1 MKNLL
6 VIQAILVLLGVA
18 VSFFY
23 LADEGIL
30 PAAYGGAVA
39 IANTILLSRRL
50 DSAGEMAK
58 ENPEGGVL
66 TLYLG
71 VIQRFVFVLVMF
83 GVGMGV
89 LKLLPP
95 PMLGTFAV
103 AQLAF
108 MLFGSK
114 QAKLASEEN
123 ASATKK
129 TSDNS
134 SK

>member
-1 MKNLL
+1 MRSLL
-6 VIQAILVLLGVA
+6 IIQASLVLLGVA
-18 VSFFY
+18 VSFY
-23 LADEGIL
+23 YYGDDGLL
-30 PAAYGGAVA
+30 PAIYGGAVA

-50 DSAGEMAK
+50 DSAGAMAK
-58 ENPEGGVL
+58 DNPQGGVL

-71 VIQRFVFVLVMF
+71 VVQRFVFVLVMF

-103 AQLAF
+103 AQIAF

-114 QAKLASEEN
+114 HTKVTSE
-123 ASATKK
+123 
-129 TSDNS
+129 DVDD
-134 SK
+134 

>member
-1 MKNLL
+1 MRSLL
-6 VIQAILVLLGVA
+6 LIQAILVLAGVA
-18 VSFFY
+18 VSFHF
-23 LADEGIL
+23 EGDAGLL

-39 IANTILLSRRL
+39 IGNSILLSRRL
-50 DSAGEMAK
+50 VSAGEMA
-58 ENPEGGVL
+58 EDNPEGGVL
-66 TLYLG
+66 QLYLG
-71 VIQRFVFVLVMF
+71 VVQRFVFVLVMF

-114 QAKLASEEN
+114 QAKKM
-123 ASATKK
+123 SAE
-129 TSDNS
+129 DRE
-134 SK
+134 

>member
-1 MKNLL
+1 MRSLL
-6 VIQAILVLLGVA
+6 IIQAILVLAGIA
-18 VSFFY
+18 VSFYY
-23 LADEGIL
+23 LGKIGLL

-50 DSAGEMAK
+50 YSAGEMA
-58 ENPEGGVL
+58 ESNPDGSVL
-66 TLYLG
+66 SLYLG
-71 VIQRFVFVLVMF
+71 VVQRFVFVLVMF

-108 MLFGSK
+108 MLYGSK
-114 QAKLASEEN
+114 KARVEKAK
-123 ASATKK
+123 K
-129 TSDNS
+129 
-134 SK
+134 

>member
-1 MKNLL
+1 MRNLL

-114 QAKLASEEN
+114 QTKLASEEIAN
-123 ASATKK
+123 AAKDA
-129 TSDNS
+129 SDNS
-134 SK
+134 DK

>member
-1 MKNLL
+1 MRSLLIIQASL
-6 VIQAILVLLGVA
+6 VIIGIA
-18 VSFFY
+18 VSYYY
-23 LADEGIL
+23 LADDGIL
-30 PAAYGGAVA
+30 PAAYGGAIA

-83 GVGMGV
+83 GIGMGV

-114 QAKLASEEN
+114 Q
-123 ASATKK
+123 TKVAAEK
-129 TSDNS
+129 ND
-134 SK
+134 K

>member
-1 MKNLL
+1 MRSLL
-6 VIQAILVLLGVA
+6 IIQASLVLIGVA
-18 VSFFY
+18 VSYYY

-30 PAAYGGAVA
+30 PAAYGGAIA

-71 VIQRFVFVLVMF
+71 VIQRFIFVLVMF
-83 GVGMGV
+83 GIGMGV

-95 PMLGTFAV
+95 PMLGTFAA

-108 MLFGSK
+108 MLYGSK
-114 QAKLASEEN
+114 QAKN
-123 ASATKK
+123 ATEKSAAEK
-129 TSDNS
+129 TD
-134 SK
+134 K

>member
-1 MKNLL
+1 MRSLL
-6 VIQAILVLLGVA
+6 LIQAILVLIGIA
-18 VSFFY
+18 VSFYFIGEAG
-23 LADEGIL
+23 LL

-39 IANTILLSRRL
+39 IANSILLSRRL
-50 DSAGEMAK
+50 QSAGEMA
-58 ENPEGGVL
+58 ESNPEGGVL

-71 VIQRFVFVLVMF
+71 VVQRFVFVLVMF
-83 GVGMGV
+83 GIGMGV

-114 QAKLASEEN
+114 QTKEM
-123 ASATKK
+123 SANDK
-129 TSDNS
+129 NS
-134 SK
+134 

>member
-6 VIQAILVLLGVA
+6 VIQAILVVLGVA

-23 LADEGIL
+23 LAEEGIL

-114 QAKLASEEN
+114 QTKLASEEIAN
-123 ASATKK
+123 AAKDA
-129 TSDNS
+129 SDNS
-134 SK
+134 DK

>member
-1 MKNLL
+1 MRNLL

-18 VSFFY
+18 VSFYY

-39 IANTILLSRRL
+39 IANTILLSHRL
-50 DSAGEMAK
+50 ESAGGMAK
-58 ENPEGGVL
+58 DNPEGGVL

-71 VIQRFVFVLVMF
+71 VVQRFIFVLVMF

-114 QAKLASEEN
+114 QAKKTSEEVVDAAN
-123 ASATKK
+123 DTKRH
-129 TSDNS
+129 
-134 SK
+134 

>member
-1 MKNLL
+1 MRSLLIIQASL
-6 VIQAILVLLGVA
+6 VIIGIA
-18 VSFFY
+18 VSYYY
-23 LADEGIL
+23 LADDGIL
-30 PAAYGGAVA
+30 PAAYGGAIA

-83 GVGMGV
+83 GIGMGV

-114 QAKLASEEN
+114 Q
-123 ASATKK
+123 TKVAAEK
-129 TSDNS
+129 TD
-134 SK
+134 K

>member
-1 MKNLL
+1 M
-6 VIQAILVLLGVA
+6 LLGVA

-30 PAAYGGAVA
+30 PAAYGAAVA

-71 VIQRFVFVLVMF
+71 VVQRFVFVLVMF

-114 QAKLASEEN
+114 QAKMASKEVVK
-123 ASATKK
+123 AAKD

-134 SK
+134 NK

>member
-1 MKNLL
+1 MRSLLIIQASL
-6 VIQAILVLLGVA
+6 VIIGIA
-18 VSFFY
+18 VSYYY
-23 LADEGIL
+23 LADDGIL
-30 PAAYGGAVA
+30 PAAYGGAIA

-83 GVGMGV
+83 GIGMGV

-103 AQLAF
+103 AQLAY

-114 QAKLASEEN
+114 QAKIEAE
-123 ASATKK
+123 K
-129 TSDNS
+129 TD
-134 SK
+134 K

>member
-1 MKNLL
+1 M
-6 VIQAILVLLGVA
+6 LLGVA

-71 VIQRFVFVLVMF
+71 VVQRFVFVLVMF

-108 MLFGSK
+108 MLYGSK
-114 QAKLASEEN
+114 QAKIASKEVVN
-123 ASATKK
+123 AAKD

-134 SK
+134 NK